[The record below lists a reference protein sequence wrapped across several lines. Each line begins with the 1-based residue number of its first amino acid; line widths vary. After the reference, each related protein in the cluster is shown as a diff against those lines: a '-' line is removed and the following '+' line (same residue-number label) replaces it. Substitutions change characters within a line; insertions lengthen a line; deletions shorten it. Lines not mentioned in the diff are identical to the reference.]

1 MKTSKLT
8 IKLAILFYSLVQ
20 IGTICISSVLAK
32 IVELFPQYNA
42 TTIQFLATCP
52 CLVIIIMALATG
64 KLAEFISKK
73 YLALFSSSM
82 FIVTAVGGF
91 VSHQSLFILYVWEI
105 TLGIGIGI
113 LVSLGTSLITDYFD
127 GEERKSI
134 MGLQSAVISIGGVV
148 LSLFGGLLATI
159 GWYYNYLT
167 FLLIIPGFILLLIG
181 LPVNRPIRAKKKSG
195 VRVQVTARVVIVY
208 GVIAFLF
215 MLLFNVIPTNLALH
229 LKETGIAGSVNAGIA
244 SAVLMLSGVP
254 AGLLYKSLARLLG
267 ERVIALGFFNLALGS
282 FITTLS
288 GSYILILIGV
298 FIAGFS
304 LSLVMAQT
312 VVSIAEKEHAEAVTM
327 SISFNMAINNMGS
340 FLSPYFTKLAR
351 MVLHNDLAVSRYQI
365 VSVIAFL
372 IAILLFYGLKNSHKA
387 DAVS

>member
-32 IVELFPQYNA
+32 IAELFPQYSA

-52 CLVIIIMALATG
+52 CLVIIIMALVTG
-64 KLAEFISKK
+64 KLAEFIAKK

-91 VSHQSLFILYVWEI
+91 VSHQSLFILYVWEV

-134 MGLQSAVISIGGVV
+134 MGLQSAAISIGGVV

-181 LPVNRPIRAKKKSG
+181 LPVNKPIRTKKSG
-195 VRVQVTARVVIVY
+195 VRVQVTARVVFVY

-215 MLLFNVIPTNLALH
+215 MLLFNVIPTNLAMH

-288 GSYILILIGV
+288 GSFILILIGV

-312 VVSIAEKEHAEAVTM
+312 VVSIAEKEHVEAVTM
-327 SISFNMAINNMGS
+327 SISCNMAINNMGS

-351 MVLHNDLAVSRYQI
+351 MVMHNELAATRYLI

-372 IAILLFYGLKNSHKA
+372 IAVLLFCGLKNRQKA
-387 DAVS
+387 DAV

>member
-32 IVELFPQYNA
+32 IAELFPQYSA

-52 CLVIIIMALATG
+52 CLVIILMALLTG
-64 KLAEFISKK
+64 KLAEFVAKK

-82 FIVTAVGGF
+82 FIVTAIGGF
-91 VSHQSLFILYVWEI
+91 FFHQSLFILYVWEV

-134 MGLQSAVISIGGVV
+134 MGLQSAVISIGGVL

-159 GWYYNYLT
+159 SWYYNYLT
-167 FLLIIPGFILLLIG
+167 FLLIIPGFLLLWIG
-181 LPVNRPIRAKKKSG
+181 LPVNRPLHAKKSG
-195 VRVQVTARVVIVY
+195 VRVRVTARVVIVY
-208 GVIAFLF
+208 GVTAFLF
-215 MLLFNVIPTNLALH
+215 MLLFNVIPTNLAMH
-229 LKETGIAGSVNAGIA
+229 LKDTGIYGSVNAGIA

-254 AGLLYKSLARLLG
+254 AGLLYKSLAKLLG

-282 FITTLS
+282 FITALS
-288 GSYILILIGV
+288 GRYILILIGV

-327 SISFNMAINNMGS
+327 SISFNMAINNLGS

-351 MVLHNDLAVSRYQI
+351 MVLHNDLAVSRYLI
-365 VSVIAFL
+365 VSVVAFL
-372 IAILLFYGLKNSHKA
+372 IAVILFLGLKNHRKTA
-387 DAVS
+387 TI